1 MKPPTE
7 FLTYTVPLG
16 LAAHSHAEKLRRH
29 QANAGKAKQVY
40 LNTLAVCAVQM
51 YLQWHG
57 FETDWENSDS
67 YNLATSTLM
76 DVADLMIPNY
86 GKLECR
92 AVLLNAEIVSIPEE
106 VWSNRLG
113 FVCVQLHESLRE
125 ATVLG
130 FVEEVTTK
138 DLPINQ
144 LQSLDE
150 FILYLNQLQQPTSI
164 KQPIQL
170 SQWFQNIIEAGW
182 ERLETL
188 LTSPQPQLAFNF
200 RRLQKASVER
210 GKLLKLEQAG
220 EQVVLFVRLTPSNDS
235 EIEVSVEV
243 IPAESQIELPQN
255 LQLII
260 LDEIDKPVMQAEA
273 GSSESLEFQFSCE
286 PGERFS
292 VKLVLGDAI
301 VTELFAM

>member
-1 MKPPTE
+1 MNPPTK

-16 LAAHSHAEKLRRH
+16 LAAHSRAEQLRCH
-29 QANAGKAKQVY
+29 QSNAAKAKQVY
-40 LNTLAVCAVQM
+40 LNSLAVCAVQL

-67 YNLATSTLM
+67 YNPATSTLM
-76 DVADLMIPNY
+76 DVADLIIPNY

-92 AVLLNAEIVSIPEE
+92 PVLPNTEVISIPEE

-130 FVEEVTTK
+130 FVQEITTK

-150 FILYLNQLQQPTSI
+150 FILYLNQFQQSASI

-170 SQWFQNIIEAGW
+170 SPWFQNIIEAGW
-182 ERLETL
+182 ETLETL
-188 LTSPQPQLAFNF
+188 LASPQPQLAFNF
-200 RRLQKASVER
+200 RRAQKASVER

-220 EQVVLFVRLTPSNDS
+220 ERIVLFVRLTPADDS
-235 EIEVSVEV
+235 EIDVSVEV
-243 IPAESQIELPQN
+243 LSAESQIELPQN

-260 LDEIDKPVMQAEA
+260 LDENEKPVMQAEA
-273 GSSESLEFQFSCE
+273 GSSESLEFQFSCV

-292 VKLVLGDAI
+292 VKLVLGEAI
-301 VTELFAM
+301 VTELFAI